1 LEIILTLIILTKY
14 VVDDFVKMSVLL
26 TVEDVRVCYGALE
39 AVRGVSLSLCAGE
52 TLGLVG
58 ESGCGKSSLGRAVL
72 ALEPIAAG
80 RVLFEGRCVHEL
92 RRVALKKFRCEAQ
105 MVFQDPFGSLNPR
118 MSVGAAIE
126 EVLFVHGLGKT
137 RAGRRERAAA
147 LFADVGLEPDWLRR
161 YPHEFS
167 GGQRQR
173 VGIARAL
180 ALEPKLLVADEPV
193 SALDVS
199 VQADI
204 VKLLKRLQKERGLAY
219 LFIGH
224 DLAVVRDMSDR
235 IAVMLNGEIVET
247 GSADQV
253 CDDPQH
259 DYTRALL
266 SAVPDI
272 DIALALTRESE

>member
-1 LEIILTLIILTKY
+1 MN
-14 VVDDFVKMSVLL
+14 DLL
-26 TVEDVRVCYGALE
+26 TIENVRIRYGELE
-39 AVRGVSLSLCAGE
+39 AVRGVSLSLKPGE

-58 ESGCGKSSLGRAVL
+58 ESGCGKSSLGRAIL
-72 ALEPIAAG
+72 GLEQIASG
-80 RVLFEGRCVHEL
+80 RVDFNGTDVSRLKG
-92 RRVALKKFRCEAQ
+92 VALKNFRRQAQ

-126 EVLFVHGLGKT
+126 EVLFVHKIGAN
-137 RAGRRERAAA
+137 RAGRRTRVAE
-147 LFADVGLEPDWLRR
+147 LFDDVGLNPDWLGR

-173 VGIARAL
+173 IGIARAL

-204 VKLLKRLQKERGLAY
+204 IQLLKRIQRDRGLAY

-224 DLAVVRDMSDR
+224 DLAVVREMSDR
-235 IAVMLNGEIVET
+235 ITVMYKGEIIESGT
-247 GSADQV
+247 AYQV
-253 CDDPQH
+253 CGAPQH
-259 DYTRALL
+259 SYTQKLL

-272 DIALALTRESE
+272 DKALVQ

>member
-1 LEIILTLIILTKY
+1 MNTLL
-14 VVDDFVKMSVLL
+14 SVEK
-26 TVEDVRVCYGALE
+26 VSVRYGELE
-39 AVRGVSLSLCAGE
+39 AVRGVSLSLAAGE

-58 ESGCGKSSLGRAVL
+58 ESGCGKSSLGRAIL
-72 ALEPIAAG
+72 ALEPIAVG
-80 RVLFEGRCVHEL
+80 RVAFEGRNVTGL
-92 RRVALKKFRCEAQ
+92 KGQALKKFRCQAQ

-126 EVLFVHGLGKT
+126 EVLFVHKIGADL
-137 RAGRRERAAA
+137 AARRERAVA
-147 LFADVGLEPDWLRR
+147 LFEDVGLNPDWMSR

-173 VGIARAL
+173 IGIARAL

-204 VKLLKRLQKERGLAY
+204 IQLLKRIQRERGLAY

-224 DLAVVRDMSDR
+224 DLAVVREMSSR
-235 IAVMLNGEIVET
+235 IAVMYKGEIVET
-247 GSADQV
+247 GTADQV
-253 CDDPQH
+253 CDQPQH
-259 DYTRALL
+259 AYTQKLL

-272 DIALALTRESE
+272 DKALQVAE

>member
-1 LEIILTLIILTKY
+1 MNE
-14 VVDDFVKMSVLL
+14 LL
-26 TVEDVRVCYGALE
+26 TVENVRVRYGELE
-39 AVRGVSLSLCAGE
+39 AVRGVSLSLAAGE

-58 ESGCGKSSLGRAVL
+58 ESGCGKSSLGRAIL
-72 ALEPIAAG
+72 ALEPVAAG
-80 RVLFEGRCVHEL
+80 RVMVDGASVHDLKGAEL
-92 RRVALKKFRCEAQ
+92 KHFRCQAQ

-126 EVLFVHGLGKT
+126 EVLAVHRIGANRT
-137 RAGRRERAAA
+137 ARRRKVES
-147 LFADVGLEPDWLRR
+147 LFEDVGLNPDWLRR

-173 VGIARAL
+173 IGIARAL

-204 VKLLKRLQKERGLAY
+204 IQLLKRIQREHGLAY

-224 DLAVVRDMSDR
+224 DLAVVREMSNR
-235 IAVMLNGEIVET
+235 IAVMYKGEIVET
-247 GSADQV
+247 GTSDRI
-253 CDDPQH
+253 CDTPQH
-259 DYTRALL
+259 PYTKKLL

-272 DIALALTRESE
+272 EEALQLW

>member
-1 LEIILTLIILTKY
+1 
-14 VVDDFVKMSVLL
+14 MSDLL
-26 TVEDVRVCYGALE
+26 TVENVSVRYGVLE
-39 AVRGVSLSLCAGE
+39 AVRSVSLSLAAGE

-58 ESGCGKSSLGRAVL
+58 ESGCGKSSLGRAIL
-72 ALEPIAAG
+72 ALEPVVAG
-80 RVLFEGRCVHEL
+80 RIGFDGISVHTLKGAEL
-92 RRVALKKFRCEAQ
+92 KQFRREAQ

-118 MSVGAAIE
+118 LSVGAAIE
-126 EVLFVHGLGKT
+126 EVLFVHKIGEN

-147 LFADVGLEPDWLRR
+147 LFEDVGLSPDWLSR

-173 VGIARAL
+173 IGIARAL

-204 VKLLKRLQKERGLAY
+204 VQLLQKLQRERGLAY

-224 DLAVVRDMSDR
+224 DLAVVREMSDR
-235 IAVMLNGEIVET
+235 IAVMFNGEIVET
-247 GSADQV
+247 GTSDQV

-259 DYTRALL
+259 AYTRNLL

-272 DIALALTRESE
+272 DTALA

>member
-1 LEIILTLIILTKY
+1 M
-14 VVDDFVKMSVLL
+14 DALL
-26 TVEDVRVCYGALE
+26 KVEDVRVRYGALE
-39 AVRGVSLSLCAGE
+39 AVRGVSLSLKPGE

-58 ESGCGKSSLGRAVL
+58 ESGCGKSSLGRAILV
-72 ALEPIAAG
+72 LEPIASG
-80 RVLFEGRCVHEL
+80 RVLFEEVDVHTL
-92 RRVALKKFRCEAQ
+92 KGAALKKFRCQAQ

-126 EVLFVHGLGKT
+126 EVLFVHKIGGSR
-137 RAGRRERAAA
+137 RARRERAAA
-147 LFADVGLEPDWLRR
+147 LFEDAGLNPDWLSR

-173 VGIARAL
+173 IGIARAL

-204 VKLLKRLQKERGLAY
+204 VQLLKRLQRERGLAY

-224 DLAVVRDMSDR
+224 DLAVVREMSDR
-235 IAVMLNGEIVET
+235 IAVMYKGEIVET
-247 GSADQV
+247 GTADQV
-253 CDDPQH
+253 CDAPQH
-259 DYTRALL
+259 AYTQKLL

-272 DIALALTRESE
+272 DQALAR

>member
-1 LEIILTLIILTKY
+1 
-14 VVDDFVKMSVLL
+14 MSSLL
-26 TVEDVRVCYGALE
+26 KIENVSVHYGTLE
-39 AVRGVSLSLCAGE
+39 AVRDVSFSLAAGE

-72 ALEPIAAG
+72 RLEEIAQG
-80 RVLFEGRCVHEL
+80 RVRFDGCDIRSFKGSK
-92 RRVALKKFRCEAQ
+92 LKQFRSQAQ
-105 MVFQDPFGSLNPR
+105 VVFQDPFGSLNPR
-118 MSVGAAIE
+118 LSVGAAIE

-137 RAGRRERAAA
+137 RIARRERVAE
-147 LFADVGLEPDWLRR
+147 LFDAVGLNPDWAGR

-173 VGIARAL
+173 IGIARAL
-180 ALEPKLLVADEPV
+180 ALEPRLLIADEPV

-204 VKLLKRLQKERGLAY
+204 VQLLKSLQRERNLAY

-224 DLAVVRDMSDR
+224 DLAVVREMSDR
-235 IAVMLNGEIVET
+235 IAVMYKGEIVEMGT
-247 GSADQV
+247 ADQV
-253 CDDPQH
+253 CDNPQH
-259 DYTRALL
+259 PYTQKLL

-272 DIALALTRESE
+272 DAALQAAE

>member
-1 LEIILTLIILTKY
+1 MEE
-14 VVDDFVKMSVLL
+14 LL
-26 TVEDVRVCYGALE
+26 TVEKVSVRYGELE
-39 AVRGVSLSLCAGE
+39 AVRGVSLSLKPGE

-58 ESGCGKSSLGRAVL
+58 ESGCGKSSLGRAIL
-72 ALEPIAAG
+72 GLERIAAG
-80 RVLFEGRCVHEL
+80 RVVFDSADVTGL
-92 RRVALKKFRCEAQ
+92 RGATLKQFRRQAQ

-118 MSVGAAIE
+118 LSVGAAIE
-126 EVLFVHGLGKT
+126 EVLFVHGIGGT
-137 RAGRRERAAA
+137 RTARRERAAA
-147 LFADVGLEPDWLRR
+147 LFDDVGLQPDWLRR

-173 VGIARAL
+173 IGIARAL
-180 ALEPKLLVADEPV
+180 SLEPKLLVADEPV

-204 VKLLKRLQKERGLAY
+204 IQLLKRIQRDRGLAY

-224 DLAVVRDMSDR
+224 DLAVVREMSDR
-235 IAVMLNGEIVET
+235 IAVMYKGEIVET
-247 GSADQV
+247 GTSDQV

-259 DYTRALL
+259 PYTQKLL

-272 DIALALTRESE
+272 DTALRG

>member
-1 LEIILTLIILTKY
+1 MILMSMVL
-14 VVDDFVKMSVLL
+14 KMNDLL
-26 TVEDVRVCYGALE
+26 TVEKVSVRYGGLE
-39 AVRGVSLSLCAGE
+39 AVRGVSLSLAAGE

-58 ESGCGKSSLGRAVL
+58 ESGCGKSSLGRAIL
-72 ALEPIAAG
+72 ALEPVAGG
-80 RVLFEGRCVHEL
+80 RVAFEGCSVTALKGR
-92 RRVALKKFRCEAQ
+92 ALKKFRCQAQ

-126 EVLFVHGLGKT
+126 EVLSVHGLEKNRT
-137 RAGRRERAAA
+137 GRRRKAEA
-147 LFADVGLEPDWLRR
+147 LFDDVGLNPGWLGR

-173 VGIARAL
+173 IGIARAL

-204 VKLLKRLQKERGLAY
+204 IQLLKRIQRERGLAY

-224 DLAVVRDMSDR
+224 DLAVVREMSDR
-235 IAVMLNGEIVET
+235 IAVMFKGEIVET
-247 GSADQV
+247 GTADQI
-253 CDDPQH
+253 CDNPQH
-259 DYTRALL
+259 PYTQKLL

-272 DIALALTRESE
+272 DQALAQ

>member
-1 LEIILTLIILTKY
+1 MKNI
-14 VVDDFVKMSVLL
+14 L
-26 TVEDVRVCYGALE
+26 TVEKVSVRYGELE
-39 AVRGVSLSLCAGE
+39 AVRGVSFSLAAGE

-72 ALEPIAAG
+72 ALEPVAAG
-80 RVLFEGRCVHEL
+80 RVAFNGRNVHS
-92 RRVALKKFRCEAQ
+92 LKGAAMKQFRCQAQ

-126 EVLFVHGLGKT
+126 EVLHVHGIGGS
-137 RAGRRERAAA
+137 RAARRDRAAA
-147 LFADVGLEPDWLRR
+147 LFEDVGLNPDWLSR

-173 VGIARAL
+173 IGIARAL

-199 VQADI
+199 VQAEI
-204 VKLLKRLQKERGLAY
+204 IQLLKRLQRERGLAY

-235 IAVMLNGEIVET
+235 IAVMHKGEIVET
-247 GSADQV
+247 GTSDQV
-253 CDDPQH
+253 CDNPQH
-259 DYTRALL
+259 PYTQKLL

-272 DIALALTRESE
+272 DKALA

>member
-1 LEIILTLIILTKY
+1 
-14 VVDDFVKMSVLL
+14 MSDLL
-26 TVEDVRVCYGALE
+26 TVENVSVRYGVLE
-39 AVRGVSLSLCAGE
+39 AVRSVSLSLAAGE

-58 ESGCGKSSLGRAVL
+58 ESGCGKSSLGRAIL
-72 ALEPIAAG
+72 ALEPVVAG
-80 RVLFEGRCVHEL
+80 RIGFDGISVHTLKGAEL
-92 RRVALKKFRCEAQ
+92 KQFRREAQ

-118 MSVGAAIE
+118 LSVGAAIE
-126 EVLFVHGLGKT
+126 EVLFVHKIGEN

-147 LFADVGLEPDWLRR
+147 LFEDVGLSPDWLSR

-173 VGIARAL
+173 IGIARAL

-204 VKLLKRLQKERGLAY
+204 VQLLQKLQSERGLAY

-224 DLAVVRDMSDR
+224 DLAVVREMSDR
-235 IAVMLNGEIVET
+235 IAVMFNGEIVET
-247 GSADQV
+247 GTSDQV

-259 DYTRALL
+259 AYTRNLL

-272 DIALALTRESE
+272 DTALA

>member
-1 LEIILTLIILTKY
+1 MNELLRVEN
-14 VVDDFVKMSVLL
+14 VSV
-26 TVEDVRVCYGALE
+26 RYGALE
-39 AVRGVSLSLCAGE
+39 AVRSVSLSLAAGE

-58 ESGCGKSSLGRAVL
+58 ESGCGKSSLGRAIL
-72 ALEPIAAG
+72 ALEPVSGGRIAFDG
-80 RVLFEGRCVHEL
+80 RDVHAL
-92 RRVALKKFRCEAQ
+92 SGADLKKFRCQAQ

-126 EVLFVHGLGKT
+126 EVLFVHGLGGG
-137 RAGRRERAAA
+137 RSGRRERAAA
-147 LFADVGLEPDWLRR
+147 LFEDVGLNPDWLRR

-173 VGIARAL
+173 IGIARAL

-204 VKLLKRLQKERGLAY
+204 VKLLKKLQRERGLAY

-224 DLAVVRDMSDR
+224 DLAVVREMSDR
-235 IAVMLNGEIVET
+235 VAVMFNGEIVET

-259 DYTRALL
+259 EYTQKLL

-272 DIALALTRESE
+272 DAALA

>member
-1 LEIILTLIILTKY
+1 MNELLQVEN
-14 VVDDFVKMSVLL
+14 VSV
-26 TVEDVRVCYGALE
+26 RYGELA
-39 AVRGVSLSLCAGE
+39 AVRGVSLSLAAGE

-58 ESGCGKSSLGRAVL
+58 ESGCGKSSLGRAIL
-72 ALEPIAAG
+72 ALEPVAAG
-80 RVLFEGRCVHEL
+80 RVSFEGRNVT
-92 RRVALKKFRCEAQ
+92 ALKGAALKQFRRQAQ

-126 EVLFVHGLGKT
+126 EVLYVHGIGTSRPDRHNK
-137 RAGRRERAAA
+137 AAA
-147 LFADVGLEPDWLRR
+147 LFEDVGLNPDWMSR

-173 VGIARAL
+173 IGIARAL

-204 VKLLKRLQKERGLAY
+204 IQLLKRIQRDRGLAY

-224 DLAVVRDMSDR
+224 DLAVVREMSNR
-235 IAVMLNGEIVET
+235 IAVMFKGEIVET
-247 GSADQV
+247 GTSDQV
-253 CDDPQH
+253 CDNPQH
-259 DYTRALL
+259 AYTKKLL

-272 DIALALTRESE
+272 DKALRVEE

>member
-1 LEIILTLIILTKY
+1 MNE
-14 VVDDFVKMSVLL
+14 LL
-26 TVEDVRVCYGALE
+26 TVENVRVRYGVLE
-39 AVRGVSLSLCAGE
+39 AVRGVNLSLKPGE

-58 ESGCGKSSLGRAVL
+58 ESGCGKSSLGRAIL
-72 ALEPIAAG
+72 CLEPVAAG
-80 RVLFEGRCVHEL
+80 RVVFEGCDVHTL
-92 RRVALKKFRCEAQ
+92 RGTALKMFRRQAQ

-126 EVLFVHGLGKT
+126 EVLFVHGIGGSK
-137 RAGRRERAAA
+137 AARRDRAAA
-147 LFADVGLEPDWLRR
+147 LFDDVGLNPDWLIR

-173 VGIARAL
+173 IGIARAL

-204 VKLLKRLQKERGLAY
+204 IQLLKRLQRERGLAY

-224 DLAVVRDMSDR
+224 DLAVVREMSDR
-235 IAVMLNGEIVET
+235 IAVMYQGEVVET
-247 GSADQV
+247 GTSDQV
-253 CDDPQH
+253 CDAPQH
-259 DYTRALL
+259 PYTQKLL

-272 DIALALTRESE
+272 DQALQIVE

>member
-1 LEIILTLIILTKY
+1 MNE
-14 VVDDFVKMSVLL
+14 LL
-26 TVEDVRVCYGALE
+26 KVENVRVRYGELE
-39 AVRGVSLSLCAGE
+39 AVRGVSLSLAAGE

-58 ESGCGKSSLGRAVL
+58 ESGCGKSSLGRAIL
-72 ALEPIAAG
+72 GLEKIAAG
-80 RVLFEGRCVHEL
+80 TVRFNGADVTGL
-92 RRVALKKFRCEAQ
+92 RGVALKQFRRQAQ

-126 EVLFVHGLGKT
+126 EVLFVHGIGGSRTARQEK
-137 RAGRRERAAA
+137 AAE
-147 LFADVGLEPDWLRR
+147 LFNDVGLNPDWLRR

-173 VGIARAL
+173 IGIARAL
-180 ALEPKLLVADEPV
+180 VLEPKLLVADEPV

-204 VKLLKRLQKERGLAY
+204 IQLLKRIQRERGLAY

-224 DLAVVRDMSDR
+224 DLAVVREMSDR
-235 IAVMLNGEIVET
+235 IAVMYKGEIVET
-247 GSADQV
+247 GTSDQV
-253 CDDPQH
+253 CDAPQH
-259 DYTRALL
+259 PYTQKLL

-272 DIALALTRESE
+272 DTALVQ

>member
-1 LEIILTLIILTKY
+1 MN
-14 VVDDFVKMSVLL
+14 MSELL
-26 TVEDVRVCYGALE
+26 RVEDVRVRYGAVE
-39 AVRGVSLSLCAGE
+39 AVRGVSLSLARGE

-72 ALEPIAAG
+72 ALEPIAGG
-80 RVLFEGRCVHEL
+80 RVVFNDSDVTGLKGASLKQF
-92 RRVALKKFRCEAQ
+92 RREAQ
-105 MVFQDPFGSLNPR
+105 MVFQDPFGSLSPR

-126 EVLFVHGLGKT
+126 EVLFVHGLCNTK
-137 RAGRRERAAA
+137 AARRERVAE
-147 LFADVGLEPDWLRR
+147 LFEDVGLQADWTRR

-204 VKLLKRLQKERGLAY
+204 VQLLKRLQREHGLAY

-235 IAVMLNGEIVET
+235 IAVMCNGCIVET
-247 GSADQV
+247 GCADQV
-253 CDDPQH
+253 CDSPRH
-259 DYTRALL
+259 EYTQSLL
-266 SAVPDI
+266 AAVPDI
-272 DIALALTRESE
+272 ETALN

>member
-1 LEIILTLIILTKY
+1 MKI
-14 VVDDFVKMSVLL
+14 LL
-26 TVEDVRVCYGALE
+26 TVENVSVRYGKLE
-39 AVRGVSLSLCAGE
+39 AVRGVSLSLSAGE

-72 ALEPIAAG
+72 ALEPIVGGEVTFNG
-80 RVLFEGRCVHEL
+80 RSVHTL
-92 RRVALKKFRCEAQ
+92 IGMDLKQFRSQAQ
-105 MVFQDPFGSLNPR
+105 VVFQDPFGSLNPR
-118 MSVGAAIE
+118 MSVGSAIE

-137 RAGRRERAAA
+137 RATRRARVEE
-147 LFADVGLEPDWLRR
+147 LFEAVGLNPDWLRR

-173 VGIARAL
+173 IGIARAL
-180 ALEPKLLVADEPV
+180 ALEPKLLIADEPV

-204 VKLLKRLQKERGLAY
+204 IQLLKKLQREHNLAY

-224 DLAVVRDMSDR
+224 DLAVVREMSDR
-235 IAVMLNGEIVET
+235 IAVMFDGEIVET
-247 GSADQV
+247 GTADQV

-259 DYTRALL
+259 PYTQKLL

-272 DIALALTRESE
+272 DTALRVEE

>member
-1 LEIILTLIILTKY
+1 MYVLICENSCDSW
-14 VVDDFVKMSVLL
+14 VNDFLKLMNELLRVENVSV
-26 TVEDVRVCYGALE
+26 RYGALE
-39 AVRGVSLSLCAGE
+39 AVRGVSLTLKSGE

-58 ESGCGKSSLGRAVL
+58 ESGCGKSSLGRAIL

-80 RVLFEGRCVHEL
+80 KVLFGGADVTGL
-92 RRVALKKFRCEAQ
+92 KGGALKQFRREAQ

-118 MSVGAAIE
+118 MSVGSAIE
-126 EVLFVHGLGKT
+126 EVLFVHGIGGT
-137 RAGRRERAAA
+137 RVARRDRSAA
-147 LFADVGLEPDWLRR
+147 LFEDVGLSPDWLRR

-173 VGIARAL
+173 IGIARAL
-180 ALEPKLLVADEPV
+180 ALEPQLLVADEPV

-204 VKLLKRLQKERGLAY
+204 VELLKRLQRDRGLAY

-224 DLAVVRDMSDR
+224 DLAVVREMSDR
-235 IAVMLNGEIVET
+235 IAVMYKGDIVET
-247 GSADQV
+247 GTADQI
-253 CDDPQH
+253 CDRPQH
-259 DYTRALL
+259 SYTQKLL

-272 DIALALTRESE
+272 DRAFA

>member
-1 LEIILTLIILTKY
+1 MKT
-14 VVDDFVKMSVLL
+14 LL
-26 TVEDVRVCYGALE
+26 TVENVSVRYGTLE
-39 AVRGVSLSLCAGE
+39 AVRSVRLTLSAGE

-72 ALEPIAAG
+72 ALEPLAAG
-80 RVLFEGRCVHEL
+80 RVGFDGRSVHSLKGAE
-92 RRVALKKFRCEAQ
+92 LKKFRCEAQ

-118 MSVGAAIE
+118 LSVGAAIE
-126 EVLFVHGLGKT
+126 EVLFVHGLEKT
-137 RAGRRERAAA
+137 RARHRARTAE
-147 LFADVGLEPDWLRR
+147 LFDDVGLNPDWLRR

-173 VGIARAL
+173 IGIARAL
-180 ALEPKLLVADEPV
+180 ALEPKLLIADEPV

-204 VKLLKRLQKERGLAY
+204 VQLLKKLQREHNLAY

-224 DLAVVRDMSDR
+224 DLAVVREMSDR
-235 IAVMLNGEIVET
+235 IAVMFNGEIVET
-247 GSADQV
+247 GTADQV

-259 DYTRALL
+259 AYTQKLL

-272 DIALALTRESE
+272 DRALSALA

>member
-1 LEIILTLIILTKY
+1 
-14 VVDDFVKMSVLL
+14 MNGLL
-26 TVEDVRVCYGALE
+26 QVEDVSVRYGELE
-39 AVRGVSLSLCAGE
+39 AVRNVSLSLAPGE

-72 ALEPIAAG
+72 ALEPVATGQILFDG
-80 RVLFEGRCVHEL
+80 SRVHDLKGA
-92 RRVALKKFRCEAQ
+92 ALKAFRRKAQ

-118 MSVGAAIE
+118 MSVGAAID
-126 EVLFVHGLGKT
+126 EVLFVHGVCATK
-137 RAGRRERAAA
+137 AARRQRAAA
-147 LFADVGLEPDWLRR
+147 LFGDVGLNPGWLRR

-173 VGIARAL
+173 IGIARAL

-199 VQADI
+199 VQADM
-204 VKLLKRLQKERGLAY
+204 VRLLKKLQREYGLAY

-224 DLAVVRDMSDR
+224 DLAVVREMSDR
-235 IAVMLNGEIVET
+235 IAVMYNGEIVET
-247 GSADQV
+247 GSADQI
-253 CDDPQH
+253 CDKPQH
-259 DYTRALL
+259 GYTQKLL

-272 DIALALTRESE
+272 DRALAEV

>member
-1 LEIILTLIILTKY
+1 MKP
-14 VVDDFVKMSVLL
+14 LL
-26 TVEDVRVCYGALE
+26 TVENARVRYDRLE
-39 AVRGVSLSLCAGE
+39 AVRGVSLTLAAGE

-58 ESGCGKSSLGRAVL
+58 ESGCGKSSLGRAIL
-72 ALEPIAAG
+72 GLERLSGG
-80 RVLFEGRCVHEL
+80 RVEFDGADMTCLKGAQLKQF
-92 RRVALKKFRCEAQ
+92 RRQAQ

-126 EVLFVHGLGKT
+126 EVLFVHGLGGS
-137 RAGRRERAAA
+137 RAGRRSRTEQ
-147 LFADVGLEPDWLRR
+147 LFADVGLRPDWLGR

-173 VGIARAL
+173 IGIARAL

-199 VQADI
+199 VQAEI
-204 VKLLKRLQKERGLAY
+204 IKLLKRLQHDRGLAY

-224 DLAVVRDMSDR
+224 DLAVVREMSRR
-235 IAVMLNGEIVET
+235 IAVMYRGEIVET
-247 GSADQV
+247 GTADQV
-253 CDDPQH
+253 CDAPMH
-259 DYTRALL
+259 DYTKKLL

-272 DIALALTRESE
+272 DRALAKEG

>member
-1 LEIILTLIILTKY
+1 MKE
-14 VVDDFVKMSVLL
+14 LL
-26 TVEDVRVCYGALE
+26 SVEDVSVRYGVLE
-39 AVRGVSLSLCAGE
+39 AVCGVSLSLAAGE

-58 ESGCGKSSLGRAVL
+58 ESGCGKSSLGRAIL
-72 ALEPIAAG
+72 ALEPIASG
-80 RVLFEGRCVHEL
+80 RIFFDGGSVHDL
-92 RRVALKKFRCEAQ
+92 RGAALKKFRCEAQ

-137 RAGRRERAAA
+137 RMDRRNRAAA
-147 LFADVGLEPDWLRR
+147 LFEDVGLNPDWLRR

-173 VGIARAL
+173 IGIARAL

-204 VKLLKRLQKERGLAY
+204 VRLLKKLQEERGLAY

-235 IAVMLNGEIVET
+235 IAVMFNGKIVEA

-253 CDDPQH
+253 CDNPQH
-259 DYTRALL
+259 EYTQKLL

-272 DIALALTRESE
+272 DKALA

>member
-1 LEIILTLIILTKY
+1 MNELLKVEK
-14 VVDDFVKMSVLL
+14 VSV
-26 TVEDVRVCYGALE
+26 RYGELE
-39 AVRGVSLSLCAGE
+39 AVRGVSLSLKPGE

-58 ESGCGKSSLGRAVL
+58 ESGCGKSSLGRAIL
-72 ALEPIAAG
+72 ALEPVAAG
-80 RVLFEGRCVHEL
+80 RVAFDGRSVT
-92 RRVALKKFRCEAQ
+92 ALKGAALKQFRRQAQ

-126 EVLFVHGLGKT
+126 EVLFVHKIGAD
-137 RAGRRERAAA
+137 RAARREKAAT
-147 LFADVGLEPDWLRR
+147 LFEAVGLNPDWMSR

-173 VGIARAL
+173 IGIARAL

-204 VKLLKRLQKERGLAY
+204 IQLLKRIQRERGLAY

-224 DLAVVRDMSDR
+224 DLAVVREMSDR
-235 IAVMLNGEIVET
+235 IAVMFKGEIVET
-247 GSADQV
+247 GTADQV
-253 CDDPQH
+253 CDQPQH
-259 DYTRALL
+259 AYTQKLL

-272 DIALALTRESE
+272 DKALA

>member
-1 LEIILTLIILTKY
+1 
-14 VVDDFVKMSVLL
+14 MSKLL
-26 TVEDVRVCYGALE
+26 QIENVHVRYGEFE
-39 AVRGVSLSLCAGE
+39 AVRGVSLSLAAGE

-58 ESGCGKSSLGRAVL
+58 ESGCGKSSLGRAIL
-72 ALEPIAAG
+72 ALEPVSAG
-80 RVLFEGRCVHEL
+80 RVAFEERSVHVL
-92 RRVALKKFRCEAQ
+92 KGAALKNFRCQAQ

-118 MSVGAAIE
+118 MSVGTAIE
-126 EVLFVHGLGKT
+126 EVLYVHGRGAN
-137 RAGRRERAAA
+137 RAERRRKVEA
-147 LFADVGLEPDWLRR
+147 LFEDVGLNPDWLSR

-173 VGIARAL
+173 IGIARAL

-204 VKLLKRLQKERGLAY
+204 IQLLKRIQRERGLAY

-235 IAVMLNGEIVET
+235 IAVMFKGEIVESGT
-247 GSADQV
+247 SDQV

-259 DYTRALL
+259 PYTQKLL

-272 DIALALTRESE
+272 DKALAQ

>member
-1 LEIILTLIILTKY
+1 MKKLLRVEN
-14 VVDDFVKMSVLL
+14 VSV
-26 TVEDVRVCYGALE
+26 RYGKLE
-39 AVRGVSLSLCAGE
+39 AVRSVSLSLSAGE

-72 ALEPIAAG
+72 ALEPIVGGEVTFNG
-80 RVLFEGRCVHEL
+80 RSVHTL
-92 RRVALKKFRCEAQ
+92 IGMDLKKFRSQAQ
-105 MVFQDPFGSLNPR
+105 VVFQDPFGSLNPR

-137 RAGRRERAAA
+137 RAARRVRVEE
-147 LFADVGLEPDWLRR
+147 LFDDVGLNPDWLRR

-173 VGIARAL
+173 IGIARAL
-180 ALEPKLLVADEPV
+180 ALEPKLLIADEPV

-204 VKLLKRLQKERGLAY
+204 IQLLKKLQREHNLAY

-224 DLAVVRDMSDR
+224 DLAVVREMSDR
-235 IAVMLNGEIVET
+235 IAVMYNGEIVET
-247 GSADQV
+247 GTADQV
-253 CDDPQH
+253 CDNPQH
-259 DYTRALL
+259 PYTQKLL

-272 DIALALTRESE
+272 DAALQYGG

>member
-1 LEIILTLIILTKY
+1 MVE
-14 VVDDFVKMSVLL
+14 LL
-26 TVEDVRVCYGALE
+26 TVEKVSVRYGELE
-39 AVRGVSLSLCAGE
+39 AVRGVSLSLKPGE

-58 ESGCGKSSLGRAVL
+58 ESGCGKSSLGRAIL
-72 ALEPIAAG
+72 ALEPVAAG
-80 RVLFEGRCVHEL
+80 RVAFEGRDVTGL
-92 RRVALKKFRCEAQ
+92 RGAALKKFRCQAQ

-126 EVLFVHGLGKT
+126 EVLFVHKIGSS
-137 RAGRRERAAA
+137 RAARRDRTAA
-147 LFADVGLEPDWLRR
+147 LFEDVGLNPDWLSR

-173 VGIARAL
+173 IGIARAL

-204 VKLLKRLQKERGLAY
+204 IQLLKRIQRERGLAY

-224 DLAVVRDMSDR
+224 DLAVVREMSNR
-235 IAVMLNGEIVET
+235 IAVMFKGEIVET
-247 GSADQV
+247 GTSDQV
-253 CDDPQH
+253 CDQPRH
-259 DYTRALL
+259 AYTQKLL

-272 DIALALTRESE
+272 DKALA

>member
-1 LEIILTLIILTKY
+1 
-14 VVDDFVKMSVLL
+14 MSELL
-26 TVEDVRVCYGALE
+26 RVEEVSVRYGDLE
-39 AVRGVSLSLCAGE
+39 AVRGVNLSLASGE

-72 ALEPIAAG
+72 ALEPVVAG
-80 RVLFEGRCVHEL
+80 RVRFGGTDVHALRGR
-92 RRVALKKFRCEAQ
+92 ALKRFRCEAQ

-126 EVLFVHGLGKT
+126 EVLFVHRLGKT
-137 RAGRRERAAA
+137 KVARRDRAAA
-147 LFADVGLEPDWLRR
+147 LFDDVGLHPDWLQR

-173 VGIARAL
+173 IGIARAL

-204 VKLLKRLQKERGLAY
+204 VRLLKKLQREYGLAY

-224 DLAVVRDMSDR
+224 DLAVVREMSDR
-235 IAVMLNGEIVET
+235 IAVMFDSEIVET

-259 DYTRALL
+259 DYTQKLL

-272 DIALALTRESE
+272 DRALADV

>member
-1 LEIILTLIILTKY
+1 
-14 VVDDFVKMSVLL
+14 MSELL
-26 TVEDVRVCYGALE
+26 TVEHVSVRYGALE
-39 AVRGVSLSLCAGE
+39 AVRSVSLSLAAGE

-58 ESGCGKSSLGRAVL
+58 ESGCGKSSLGRAIL
-72 ALEPIAAG
+72 ALEPVVAG
-80 RVLFEGRCVHEL
+80 RIGFDGVSVHTL
-92 RRVALKKFRCEAQ
+92 KGAGLKQFRREAQ

-118 MSVGAAIE
+118 LSVGAAIE
-126 EVLFVHGLGKT
+126 EVLFVHKIGKNRT
-137 RAGRRERAAA
+137 GRRERVAE
-147 LFADVGLEPDWLRR
+147 LFEDVGLSPDWLRR

-173 VGIARAL
+173 IGIARAL

-204 VKLLKRLQKERGLAY
+204 VQLLKKLQRERALAY

-224 DLAVVRDMSDR
+224 DLAVVREMSDR
-235 IAVMLNGEIVET
+235 IAVMFNGEIVET
-247 GSADQV
+247 GTSDQV

-259 DYTRALL
+259 DYTRKLL

-272 DIALALTRESE
+272 DTALA

>member
-1 LEIILTLIILTKY
+1 
-14 VVDDFVKMSVLL
+14 MNHLL
-26 TVEDVRVCYGALE
+26 HVENVRVRYGELE
-39 AVRGVSLSLCAGE
+39 AVRGVSLSLAAGE

-58 ESGCGKSSLGRAVL
+58 ESGCGKSSLGRAIL
-72 ALEPIAAG
+72 ALERIAAG
-80 RVLFEGRCVHEL
+80 TIEFNGRPVSGL
-92 RRVALKKFRCEAQ
+92 KGAALKQFRREAQ

-126 EVLFVHGLGKT
+126 EVLFVHGIGGS
-137 RAGRRERAAA
+137 RAARRDRTAA
-147 LFADVGLEPDWLRR
+147 LFEDVGLKPDWMRR

-173 VGIARAL
+173 IGIARAL

-204 VKLLKRLQKERGLAY
+204 VQLLKRLQRERGLAY

-235 IAVMLNGEIVET
+235 IAVMYKGELVET
-247 GSADQV
+247 GTSDQV
-253 CDDPQH
+253 CDAPQH
-259 DYTRALL
+259 PYTQKLL

-272 DIALALTRESE
+272 DQAFADKPQRA

>member
-1 LEIILTLIILTKY
+1 MKE
-14 VVDDFVKMSVLL
+14 LL
-26 TVEDVRVCYGALE
+26 KVENVGVRYGE
-39 AVRGVSLSLCAGE
+39 MDAVRNVSLSLAAGE

-58 ESGCGKSSLGRAVL
+58 ESGCGKSSLGRAIL
-72 ALEPIAAG
+72 ALEPIASG
-80 RVLFEGRCVHEL
+80 RVGFDGNSVHTL
-92 RRVALKKFRCEAQ
+92 TGKALKKFRRQAQ
-105 MVFQDPFGSLNPR
+105 MVFQDPLGSLNPR
-118 MSVGAAIE
+118 LSVGGAIE
-126 EVLFVHGLGKT
+126 EVLSVHGLGKT
-137 RAGRRERAAA
+137 RAARRERVAE
-147 LFADVGLEPDWLRR
+147 LFEDVGLNPDWCRR

-173 VGIARAL
+173 IGIARAL

-204 VKLLKRLQKERGLAY
+204 VQLLKKLQRGHGLAY

-235 IAVMLNGEIVET
+235 IAVMFSGEIVET
-247 GSADQV
+247 GTADQV

-259 DYTRALL
+259 AYTQKLL

-272 DIALALTRESE
+272 DTALRME

>member
-1 LEIILTLIILTKY
+1 
-14 VVDDFVKMSVLL
+14 MSDLL
-26 TVEDVRVCYGALE
+26 RIENVSVCYGTLD
-39 AVRGVSLSLCAGE
+39 AVRGVSLSLKPGE

-58 ESGCGKSSLGRAVL
+58 ESGCGKSSLGRAIL
-72 ALEPIAAG
+72 ALEPVAAG
-80 RVLFEGRCVHEL
+80 RVMFNGYSVQSLKRS
-92 RRVALKKFRCEAQ
+92 ALKKFRCQAQ

-126 EVLFVHGLGKT
+126 EVLFVHGIGGS
-137 RAGRRERAAA
+137 RAARRERTAA
-147 LFADVGLEPDWLRR
+147 LFNDVGLDPDWLSR

-173 VGIARAL
+173 IGIARAL

-204 VKLLKRLQKERGLAY
+204 IQLLKRIQRERGLAY

-224 DLAVVRDMSDR
+224 DLAVVREMSDR
-235 IAVMLNGEIVET
+235 IAVMYKGEIVET
-247 GSADQV
+247 GTADQV
-253 CDDPQH
+253 CDTPQH
-259 DYTRALL
+259 PYTQKLL

-272 DIALALTRESE
+272 DMALRHFEWVKKE

>member
-1 LEIILTLIILTKY
+1 
-14 VVDDFVKMSVLL
+14 MSELL
-26 TVEDVRVCYGALE
+26 SVENVSVRYGKLE
-39 AVRGVSLSLCAGE
+39 AVRSVSLSLSAGE

-58 ESGCGKSSLGRAVL
+58 ESGCGKSSLARAVL
-72 ALEPIAAG
+72 ALEPVTEG
-80 RVLFEGRCVHEL
+80 RVSFDGWSVHSLKGRT
-92 RRVALKKFRCEAQ
+92 LKNFRCQAQ

-118 MSVGAAIE
+118 LSVGAAIE
-126 EVLFVHGLGKT
+126 EVLFVHRLEKT
-137 RAGRRERAAA
+137 RTLRRARAAA
-147 LFADVGLEPDWLRR
+147 LFEAVGLDPDWLRR

-173 VGIARAL
+173 IGIARAL
-180 ALEPKLLVADEPV
+180 ALKPKLLVADEPV

-204 VKLLKRLQKERGLAY
+204 IQLLKKLQREHNLAY

-224 DLAVVRDMSDR
+224 DLAVVREMSDR
-235 IAVMLNGEIVET
+235 IAVMFNGEIVEM
-247 GSADQV
+247 GSADQI

-259 DYTRALL
+259 PYTQKLL

-272 DIALALTRESE
+272 DRSLQNER

>member
-1 LEIILTLIILTKY
+1 
-14 VVDDFVKMSVLL
+14 MNNLL
-26 TVEDVRVCYGALE
+26 QVENVHVRYGELE
-39 AVRGVSLSLCAGE
+39 AVRGVSLSLAAGE

-58 ESGCGKSSLGRAVL
+58 ESGCGKSSLGRAIL
-72 ALEPIAAG
+72 ALEPVASG
-80 RVLFEGRCVHEL
+80 RVLFGESSVHAL
-92 RRVALKKFRCEAQ
+92 KGAALKKFRCQAQ

-126 EVLFVHGLGKT
+126 EVLFVHGIGDSRT
-137 RAGRRERAAA
+137 ARRERAAA
-147 LFADVGLEPDWLRR
+147 LFDDVGLDPDWLRR

-173 VGIARAL
+173 IGIARAL

-204 VKLLKRLQKERGLAY
+204 IQLLKRIQHERGLAY

-224 DLAVVRDMSDR
+224 DLAVVREMSHR
-235 IAVMLNGEIVET
+235 IAVMYKGEIVET
-247 GSADQV
+247 GTADQV

-259 DYTRALL
+259 PYTQKLL

-272 DIALALTRESE
+272 DKALA